1 MDPYRVIRRP
11 HTSEKGHEYT
21 QEHNTYTFEVDR
33 DATKTD
39 IKQAVKTLWGVD
51 AKSVRTATMPSK
63 LRRYGR
69 VNGRT
74 NPWKKAIVRLAEGQA
89 IEALR

>member
-11 HTSEKGHEYT
+11 HSSEKGHDYIEH
-21 QEHNTYTFEVDR
+21 HNTYVFQVDR
-33 DATKTD
+33 EATKTD
-39 IKQAVKTLWGVD
+39 IKTAVEQIWNVKV
-51 AKSVRTATMPSK
+51 KSVRTVNMPSK

-69 VNGRT
+69 INGRT
-74 NPWKKAIVRLAEGQA
+74 SPWKKAIVRLAEEHA